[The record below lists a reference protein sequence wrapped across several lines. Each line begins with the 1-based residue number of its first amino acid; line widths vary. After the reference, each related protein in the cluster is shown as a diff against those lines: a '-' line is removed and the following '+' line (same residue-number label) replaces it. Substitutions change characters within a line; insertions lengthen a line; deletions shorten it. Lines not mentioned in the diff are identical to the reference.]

1 MRTELNQTPCIKV
14 PKEQG
19 EKVIALAIK
28 LGVLEKSLAILRDK
42 QKLCIPI
49 VRQLRENEVSVLRE
63 QILGIEFTASSF
75 EKKKQTNET
84 FFQALQGALPANL
97 ISSIPKAFDVIGDL
111 VVIDIPSELEPY
123 QRLIGEAVLKTHKN
137 VKTVLAKAGDI
148 TGTYRIRNYTFIAGE
163 KTTRTVHKEFGCRYY
178 VDIAKAY
185 FSPRL
190 SHEHNRVASLVRSGE
205 VVADLFSGVGP
216 FSVLIAKKNPDVKV
230 YAVDLN
236 PEAVN
241 LLKVNIKVNRVENRV
256 FPILA
261 DAREIAKAKLKST
274 CDRVIM
280 NLPETSLEFVD
291 SACDVL
297 KREGG
302 VVHFYCF
309 IRLPESIDSLK
320 RRFTESVENNGR
332 KVGEFLFAKSIRE
345 TAPFESQIVLDAKIL

>member
-1 MRTELNQTPCIKV
+1 V

-19 EKVIALAIK
+19 EKVIALIVK
-28 LGVLEKSLAILRDK
+28 LGVFEKSLAILRDK
-42 QKLCIPI
+42 HNLCIPI

-63 QILGIEFTASSF
+63 QIPGIEFTASSF
-75 EKKKQTNET
+75 IKKKHTKET
-84 FFQALQGALPANL
+84 FFQALQGELPPNL
-97 ISSIPKAFDVIGDL
+97 ISNIPKAFDIIGDL
-111 VVIDIPSELEPY
+111 AVIDIPSELEPY
-123 QRLIGEAVLKTHKN
+123 QMLIGDAILMTQKN

-148 TGTYRIRNYTFIAGE
+148 NGTFRIRNYTFIAGE

-190 SHEHNRVASLVRSGE
+190 SHEHNRVASLVQSGE

-236 PEAVN
+236 PDAVD

-256 FPILA
+256 FPILS
-261 DAREIAKAKLKST
+261 DAREIAKTKLKST
-274 CDRVIM
+274 CDRVVM
-280 NLPETSLEFVD
+280 NLPETSMEFVD

-309 IRLPESIDSLK
+309 IRSPESIDSLK
-320 RRFTESVENNGR
+320 RRFTEFVENNGR

-345 TAPFESQIVLDAKIL
+345 TAPFESQVVLDAKIL